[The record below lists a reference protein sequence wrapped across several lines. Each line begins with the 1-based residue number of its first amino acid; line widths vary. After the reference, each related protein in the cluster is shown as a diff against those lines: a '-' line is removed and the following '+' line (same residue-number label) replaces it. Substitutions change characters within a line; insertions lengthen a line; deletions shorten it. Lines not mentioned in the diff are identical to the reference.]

1 MLQAD
6 ERASRRFL
14 QQTEELRGQLAQE
27 KEISCQHER
36 ELARQK
42 LVKINNLMMDL
53 ILYFRYEQ
61 LAEQEEQSY
70 QQLRRKLYSELQQ
83 ERDKLAAET
92 QGHKDA
98 IEKQLRELKVW
109 VYTIL
114 SSIRPFSNL

>member
-1 MLQAD
+1 
-6 ERASRRFL
+6 
-14 QQTEELRGQLAQE
+14 
-27 KEISCQHER
+27 
-36 ELARQK
+36 
-42 LVKINNLMMDL
+42 MDL

-114 SSIRPFSNL
+114 SSIRPFCNL

>member
-92 QGHKDA
+92 QGHRDA

-114 SSIRPFSNL
+114 SSIRPFCNL

>member
-27 KEISCQHER
+27 KEMSCQHER

-42 LVKINNLMMDL
+42 LVNINNNLMVDL

-92 QGHKDA
+92 QGHRDA
-98 IEKQLRELKVW
+98 IEKQLRELKV
-109 VYTIL
+109 
-114 SSIRPFSNL
+114 